1 MANIHNDQELRDAL
15 HALSPDQQRVLGGR
29 FVRNVA
35 HLTTDERVNRAIAT
49 ALRDDCSV
57 AEVEDA
63 YRAAKSYATKSYT
76 DCGKDTD
83 WLAQADHFVAAA
95 AAAALTPES
104 QLAER
109 LNRAWK
115 AAVQAR
121 MALNCEMMES
131 PDVTGDATEAQRQYA
146 IANEYLGLP

>member
-1 MANIHNDQELRDAL
+1 MAKIHNDHELRDAL
-15 HALSPDQQRVLGGR
+15 DALTPDQQRVLGGR

-35 HLTTDERVNRAIAT
+35 RLAKDERVNRAIAT
-49 ALRDDCSV
+49 ALCDDCSPD
-57 AEVEDA
+57 EVEDA
-63 YRAAKSYATKSYT
+63 YRAARSHATKTYT

-104 QLAER
+104 QPTER
-109 LNRAWK
+109 QGRAWK

-131 PDVTGDATEAQRQYA
+131 PDGVGDASEAQRQYA
-146 IANEYLGLP
+146 IANEFLGLD